1 MAIFL
6 QSYTP
11 DIEGEN
17 IMKRSRHGRILRI
30 ITENPI
36 QTQEQL
42 TEILKKEGF
51 AVTQATVSRDI
62 KELGLVKVSSG
73 EGGYRYAQGKSGKE
87 HGHGINMFSKA
98 VTSVEYALHTVVIK
112 TYAGM
117 AQGVAASL
125 DAMPGEEVLGSV
137 AGDDTVILIMRSEEA
152 AARFVPR
159 LERLLKN
166 M

>member
-1 MAIFL
+1 
-6 QSYTP
+6 
-11 DIEGEN
+11 
-17 IMKRSRHGRILRI
+17 MKRNRHSRILRI

-62 KELGLVKVSSG
+62 KELGLVKVSST
-73 EGGYRYAQGKSGKE
+73 EGGYRYAQGKTGRE
-87 HGHGINMFSKA
+87 TGNITVFSKT
-98 VTSVEYALHTVVIK
+98 VISVEYALHTVVIK

-117 AQGVAASL
+117 AQAVAASL
-125 DAMPGEEVLGSV
+125 DATPEEDVLGSV
-137 AGDDTVILIMRSEEA
+137 AGDDTVVLIMKNEA
-152 AARFVPR
+152 AAERIVPK
-159 LERLLKN
+159 LERLFKN